1 MGSDELIIG
10 ATDLLIKFDVRR
22 APQTAPV
29 RVLVKNAADEERIIS
44 DVGAQQECLLWRR
57 AGERDEHIGDVFVRA
72 TPKAFASP
80 DHFGVVNLVRALQLV
95 RARESFEQRADI
107 IAKLAIT
114 DPGLLQDV
122 PSQDIKIKLGRDVE
136 MFRMGK
142 NGLD

>member
-72 TPKAFASP
+72 TPKVLAST
-80 DHFGVVNLVRALQLV
+80 DRFGVVRL
-95 RARESFEQRADI
+95 
-107 IAKLAIT
+107 
-114 DPGLLQDV
+114 
-122 PSQDIKIKLGRDVE
+122 
-136 MFRMGK
+136 FRSM
-142 NGLD
+142 LFVFLRQ